1 MYINF
6 YFHNFNSIV
15 IVRDDTLRKKYQH
28 ELLSHADL
36 DIVGDLIKLLKPFQE
51 LTLLIS
57 ASEYVTSSI
66 VLPAVT
72 RLMEVLMLYEASNG
86 TTFLETLA
94 VDMHDDLNRRTKTY
108 FDNNLLL
115 TATYLDPRYRSLSFI
130 KDEYTRNKAL
140 FDASSY
146 IKTLSR
152 KYW

>member
-1 MYINF
+1 
-6 YFHNFNSIV
+6 
-15 IVRDDTLRKKYQH
+15 
-28 ELLSHADL
+28 
-36 DIVGDLIKLLKPFQE
+36 
-51 LTLLIS
+51 
-57 ASEYVTSSI
+57 
-66 VLPAVT
+66 
-72 RLMEVLMLYEASNG
+72 MLYEASNG
-86 TTFLETLA
+86 TTFLEALA

-146 IKTLSR
+146 IKTLNR

>member
-1 MYINF
+1 M
-6 YFHNFNSIV
+6 
-15 IVRDDTLRKKYQH
+15 
-28 ELLSHADL
+28 
-36 DIVGDLIKLLKPFQE
+36 DIISDLIKLLKPFQE

-86 TTFLETLA
+86 TIFLETLA
-94 VDMHDDLNRRTKTY
+94 KEIHDYLSSRTKTY
-108 FDNNLLL
+108 FDDKLLL

-130 KDEYTRNKAL
+130 KDEFSRNRAL
-140 FDASSY
+140 FDASSH